1 MDHAQIHK
9 TIQNKKYCTSI
20 VSLMK
25 RKKLLGQPNTNF
37 INVEIV
43 KNVNYDIAF
52 TVVLFDLNYHI
63 VVNDVFISK
72 IHS

>member
-25 RKKLLGQPNTNF
+25 RKKLFGRPNIYMGYANF
-37 INVEIV
+37 LILINYVKMLRNV
-43 KNVNYDIAF
+43 WKKDFKNVQ
-52 TVVLFDLNYHI
+52 
-63 VVNDVFISK
+63 
-72 IHS
+72 